1 MVVSPK
7 KISSASSLATISN
20 VLLASFIVLTLYFGR
35 ELLVPLALA
44 ALLTFMLSPLVTR
57 LQRWIGRIG
66 AVLLAVFLI
75 FLATGAA
82 GWVLSRQV
90 VDLANQLPSYK
101 ENIRSKLRSV
111 QIPEKGPFS
120 KVSDTWEEL
129 KKDMPGGD
137 DRESRVE
144 SEASKDA
151 QEQPRQVE
159 IVSGKS
165 EELEFIQVVLS
176 PIVGPLG
183 SIGLVMLLL
192 VFMLLQREDL
202 RNRLIRLIGQG
213 RISATSRAMDDAGSR
228 VARYLLMQLVV
239 NVTYGIPVAIG
250 LYFIGVPNAI
260 LWGALATVL
269 RFIPYVGPW
278 IAAGFPI
285 ILSLAVSPDWM
296 APALTFGLFVGLE
309 LFSNNVMEPWLYG
322 ASTGVTPVA
331 LIVAALVWTWLWGPV
346 GLVLATPLTVC
357 LVVMGRHVPKLASL
371 SIMLSDEE
379 PLTPAEDC
387 YHRLHRVGEHDE
399 MELVDN
405 YLKANSPA
413 ALFDSML
420 IPVLIS
426 AGTDHRIGELEVEQ
440 LEFIER
446 GISDILDDLAD
457 RPEFTGTNNRSDF
470 GICIVAAKAH
480 RDELAAEMLMQLL
493 KMENDLVQSASG
505 KMLSAELTS
514 WVRESKPDLVCISV
528 VAPTALSRARH
539 LCTRLKAT
547 FPDLHIIVGLWG
559 RQEVSPVALKA
570 LLETGADEVVTT
582 MAEAFQRVNSRTA
595 LTHPNLEIPSVADES
610 AERIS

>member
-7 KISSASSLATISN
+7 KVSSASSLATISN
-20 VLLASFIVLTLYFGR
+20 VLLASFLVLTLYFGR
-35 ELLVPLALA
+35 DLLVPLSLA
-44 ALLTFMLSPLVTR
+44 ALLTFMLAPLVAR

-66 AVLLAVFLI
+66 AVLVVVMMM
-75 FLATGAA
+75 FLATGAT
-82 GWVLSRQV
+82 GWVLTRQV
-90 VDLANQLPSYK
+90 VDLANQLPDYK

-120 KVSDTWEEL
+120 KLSDTWEEL
-129 KKDMPGGD
+129 KKDMPGGN
-137 DRESRVE
+137 DRKSRVE
-144 SEASKDA
+144 SEASQDA
-151 QEQPRQVE
+151 EEQPRQVE

-192 VFMLLQREDL
+192 IFMLLQREDL

-260 LWGALATVL
+260 LWGALATIL

-285 ILSLAVSPDWM
+285 ILSFAVSPDWL

-309 LFSNNVMEPWLYG
+309 LLSNNVMEPWLYG

-357 LVVMGRHVPKLASL
+357 LVVMGRHVPKLAFL

-405 YLKANSPA
+405 YLKSNSPA
-413 ALFDSML
+413 TLFDSVL
-420 IPVLIS
+420 IPVLIA
-426 AGTDHRIGELEVEQ
+426 AGTDHQHGELESEQ

-446 GISDILDDLAD
+446 GLADILDDLEV
-457 RPEFTGTNNRSDF
+457 RPEFAASASRSDF
-470 GICIVAAKAH
+470 GICVIPAKAH
-480 RDELAAEMLMQLL
+480 RDELAAEMLTLLL
-493 KMENDLVQSASG
+493 KTESDAVQTASG
-505 KMLSAELTS
+505 KMLSAEVTT
-514 WVRESKPDLVCISV
+514 WIRESQASLVCISV
-528 VAPTALSRARH
+528 VAPTAISRARY
-539 LCTRLKAT
+539 LCTRLRGA

-559 RQEVSPVALKA
+559 RQEVGAVALKA
-570 LLETGADEVVTT
+570 LLETGADEIVTT
-582 MAEAFQRVNSRTA
+582 MAEALQRVHSRVA
-595 LTHPNLEIPSVADES
+595 LTHQKLENLVTADES
-610 AERIS
+610 VRRIS